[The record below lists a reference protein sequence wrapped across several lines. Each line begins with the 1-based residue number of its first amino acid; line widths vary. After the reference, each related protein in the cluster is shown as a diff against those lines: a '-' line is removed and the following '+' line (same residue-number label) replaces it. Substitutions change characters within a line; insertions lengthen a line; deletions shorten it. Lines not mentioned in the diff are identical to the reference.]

1 MLDRLPTMLSLFNRG
16 ISSLNLCPFCNEES
30 ESTTHLFLLHPL
42 TRACWHGLGLA
53 VHSSDITSITVQQ
66 WLTSLLLKHKKKEAH
81 SMEYLQVV
89 FTYLWSI

>member
-16 ISSLNLCPFCNEES
+16 ISSLNLCPFCDEES

-42 TRACWHGLGLA
+42 TRACWHGSGLA

-81 SMEYLQVV
+81 SMEYLQAV